1 MASNQNEEDRPF
13 PDRKISETFID
24 FAAPFVAMI
33 DENTTQ
39 SQVEQGFK
47 IAFTVW
53 NAIVF
58 DTVNG
63 NDHYVSTLHQLTA
76 DEPLFRPMLDQL
88 IARKRGF
95 FADDLRL
102 IGNYR
107 LTYKKGDLHVWAEA
121 RRPPPSP

>member
-1 MASNQNEEDRPF
+1 MASIAEEEKRF

-53 NAIVF
+53 NAVVI
-58 DTVNG
+58 DTVNN
-63 NDHYVSTLHQLTA
+63 NDHFVSTLHGLISS
-76 DEPLFRPMLDQL
+76 EPEGRALIDQL
-88 IARKRGF
+88 IARKRER

-102 IGNYR
+102 IGNCR
-107 LTYKKGDLHVWAEA
+107 LTYDKGDLHVWAEA
-121 RRPPPSP
+121 RRSPRTT